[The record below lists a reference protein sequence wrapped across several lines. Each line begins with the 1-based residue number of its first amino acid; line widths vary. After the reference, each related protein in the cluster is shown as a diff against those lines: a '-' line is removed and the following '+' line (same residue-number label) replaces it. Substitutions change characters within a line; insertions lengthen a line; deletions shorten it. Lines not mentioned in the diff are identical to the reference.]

1 MSNRPPIRKRA
12 SGTEPLIPTDLRA
25 HIFAALGILLIFV
38 FLWAGYTILEPYT
51 GFGERNLWDWYV
63 IGLPVFALAMVGW
76 TAAQRAR
83 QRMQNTDLRSHEDA
97 LKAYLDEMSTL
108 LLDKD
113 LRTSKEDDEVRT
125 VARARTL
132 MLLSLLAY
140 GRLQPE
146 GLRSDATSKR
156 HIIRFLYEATLIQGS
171 QPIISLESADLSY
184 ADLRGLE
191 LSDVNLS
198 GAILS
203 DADLGGAALSNALL
217 LTAGLEGATITEEQL
232 AQCASLEGATMPNG
246 QKYEDWLK
254 SKGSGED
261 GENSGPS

>member
-1 MSNRPPIRKRA
+1 MFTML
-12 SGTEPLIPTDLRA
+12 G
-25 HIFAALGILLIFV
+25 GILLILFV
-38 FLWAGYTILEPYT
+38 VLGYTILEPYT
-51 GFGERNLWDWYV
+51 GFREKKLWDWYV
-63 IGLPVFALAMVGW
+63 IGVPAFALAVVGW
-76 TAAQRAR
+76 TTAQRAQ
-83 QRMQNTDLRSHEDA
+83 QRRRNTDLRSHEDA

-146 GLRSDATSKR
+146 GLRSDATRKR

-171 QPIISLESADLSY
+171 QPIISLEAADLSY

-198 GAILS
+198 GANLS
-203 DADLGGAALSNALL
+203 DADLSKAYLGGADLSYAVMSEANLQGANLQNANVTKALGN
-217 LTAGLEGATITEEQL
+217 
-232 AQCASLEGATMPNG
+232 
-246 QKYEDWLK
+246 
-254 SKGSGED
+254 
-261 GENSGPS
+261 

>member
-1 MSNRPPIRKRA
+1 MSDRPPIRKRA
-12 SGTEPLIPTDLRA
+12 SDTEPLIPTDARV
-25 HIFAALGILLIFV
+25 HILTALVLLLGFV

-51 GFGERNLWDWYV
+51 GFREKKLWDWYV

-113 LRTSKEDDEVRT
+113 LRTSKEDNEVRT
-125 VARARTL
+125 VARARPL

-146 GLRSDATSKR
+146 GLRSDAAGKR

-171 QPIISLESADLSY
+171 QPIISLEAADLSY

-191 LSDVNLS
+191 LSDANLIEADLS
-198 GAILS
+198 GA
-203 DADLGGAALSNALL
+203 D
-217 LTAGLEGATITEEQL
+217 LEGATGITNEDLDQQ
-232 AQCASLEGATMPNG
+232 AASLTGAMMPDG
-246 QKYEDWLK
+246 QTYEEWLK
-254 SKGSGED
+254 DKEGGED
-261 GENSGPS
+261 G